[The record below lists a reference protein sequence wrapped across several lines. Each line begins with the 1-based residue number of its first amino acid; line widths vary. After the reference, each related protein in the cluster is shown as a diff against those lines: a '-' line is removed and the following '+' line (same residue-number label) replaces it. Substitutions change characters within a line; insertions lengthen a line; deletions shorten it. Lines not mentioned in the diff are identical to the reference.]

1 MLSSDAKESSD
12 EAAPES
18 ALLAAALIPSR
29 SSFCS
34 RSKTRCE
41 VLKVL
46 RRSSWGRR
54 RSGWSYHGQV
64 PEVSFAEGVGGEGS
78 GGGLSLT
85 SRRWFSAFSLVV
97 DIDIDMMKPWCV
109 EVKDVLD
116 EEDVEYLVC
125 M

>member
-54 RSGWSYHGQV
+54 RSGWSYHGHV
-64 PEVSFAEGVGGEGS
+64 SEVSFAEGLEGFGRG

-97 DIDIDMMKPWCV
+97 DIDMMKPWCV

-116 EEDVEYLVC
+116 EEDAEYLVC

>member
-54 RSGWSYHGQV
+54 RSGWSYHGHV
-64 PEVSFAEGVGGEGS
+64 SEVNFAEGLEGF
-78 GGGLSLT
+78 GRRGGLSLT

-97 DIDIDMMKPWCV
+97 DIDMMKPWCV

-116 EEDVEYLVC
+116 EEDAGYLVC

>member
-1 MLSSDAKESSD
+1 MARFPRL
-12 EAAPES
+12 
-18 ALLAAALIPSR
+18 ALQR
-29 SSFCS
+29 
-34 RSKTRCE
+34 
-41 VLKVL
+41 
-46 RRSSWGRR
+46 
-54 RSGWSYHGQV
+54 GW
-64 PEVSFAEGVGGEGS
+64 E

-97 DIDIDMMKPWCV
+97 DIDMMKPWCV